1 MYLCASLH
9 THHKYTHPQP
19 AHGFRSVPRALLV
32 ERAQKDKAKARKL
45 GDKVMRSMG
54 AEDGAAGAGTGKGG
68 GGGAPAC
75 GGGGGGG
82 GPSAL
87 QR

>member
-1 MYLCASLH
+1 VVDTNPIAYPDPKQKA
-9 THHKYTHPQP
+9 PAA

-32 ERAQKDKAKARKL
+32 ERAQKDKAKAHKL
-45 GDKVMRSMG
+45 GDKVMKSMG
-54 AEDGAAGAGTGKGG
+54 QGE
-68 GGGAPAC
+68 
-75 GGGGGGG
+75 GGGGG